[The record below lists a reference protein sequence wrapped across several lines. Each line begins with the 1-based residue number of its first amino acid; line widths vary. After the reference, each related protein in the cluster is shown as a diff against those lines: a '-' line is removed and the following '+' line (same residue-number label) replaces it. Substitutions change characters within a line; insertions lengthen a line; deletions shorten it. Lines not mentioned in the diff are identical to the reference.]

1 METKPI
7 IYDRFSCNKCF
18 DKSSLDFDF
27 TMAFQPIINCKTNT
41 IFGYEA
47 LVRGLQNES
56 AFSVIEQV
64 NDDNRYLFDQLCR
77 VKAIALAAKL
87 KLDSML
93 SINFLPNA
101 IYKPERCIRTTLEAA
116 KEYGFPTN
124 RIMFEFTENEN
135 ISDTEFVK
143 GIVEYY
149 KKSGFI
155 TALDDFGSGY
165 AGLGLLAD
173 FQTNIIKFD
182 MKLIRNIDQDSTR
195 QAIIKNCVSLFAE
208 LNITSLAEGVET
220 IEEMLWLRD
229 SGIDLMQGYLFAKPG
244 FECLPQVDF
253 DEISRYESKAKHS
266 HKQSLHDGA
275 GI

>member
-1 METKPI
+1 VSVILIEVATMETKPI
-7 IYDRFSCNKCF
+7 IYDRFSCNKCV

-56 AFSVIEQV
+56 AFSIISQV

-135 ISDTEFVK
+135 ISDTAFVK
-143 GIVEYY
+143 SIVEYY
-149 KKSGFI
+149 KQSGFI

-182 MKLIRNIDQDSTR
+182 MNLIRNINQDKTR
-195 QAIIKNCVSLFAE
+195 QAIIKNCLNLFDE
-208 LNITSLAEGVET
+208 LNIISLAEGVET
-220 IEEMLWLRD
+220 REEMLWLRD
-229 SGIDLMQGYLFAKPG
+229 CGIELMQGYLFAKPG

-253 DEISRYESKAKHS
+253 DDIYRSKS
-266 HKQSLHDGA
+266 
-275 GI
+275 